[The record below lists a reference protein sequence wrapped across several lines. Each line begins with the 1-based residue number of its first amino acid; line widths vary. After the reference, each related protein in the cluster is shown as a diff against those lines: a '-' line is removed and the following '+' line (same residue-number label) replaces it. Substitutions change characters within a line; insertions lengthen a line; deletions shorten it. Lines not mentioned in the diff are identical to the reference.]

1 MKKNI
6 VRAICAIISMLM
18 LTVLLGSCTIS
29 IGDSD
34 YTKKII
40 DTSSSDVSG
49 ASDSTTAAE
58 QGEKDISISEHVLVD
73 KDGIKITAK
82 SLVTDDFWGQGIK
95 VLIENDSNI
104 DISVS
109 CDSIVVNDY
118 MVNELFS
125 ATVAAGKKSN
135 EVIYLSDSDLKEAG
149 IKTVEQI
156 EVRFLVINSSTYDRV
171 FLADNAIIKTTAFSG
186 GQFAKNDEGKELVNK
201 DGIRIVGK
209 YVKNDEI
216 LGKEIILF
224 VENNTDKDITLYCDD
239 LSVNG
244 FMMTALLAK
253 TVNAGKMSIVGI
265 SLFSDDLQKND
276 IKEVKDI
283 ELKFRVGDAVTY
295 SNIFETGV
303 ISFSVS

>member
-1 MKKNI
+1 MFLCSASGFFRQLFDFREPVLYRRSGVGVGGNELTLVNLNSDPVI
-6 VRAICAIISMLM
+6 LLASVYRRLERRRGRVRLAVFLGI
-18 LTVLLGSCTIS
+18 VLL
-29 IGDSD
+29 
-34 YTKKII
+34 
-40 DTSSSDVSG
+40 
-49 ASDSTTAAE
+49 
-58 QGEKDISISEHVLVD
+58 
-73 KDGIKITAK
+73 
-82 SLVTDDFWGQGIK
+82 
-95 VLIENDSNI
+95 
-104 DISVS
+104 
-109 CDSIVVNDY
+109 
-118 MVNELFS
+118 
-125 ATVAAGKKSN
+125 VAA
-135 EVIYLSDSDLKEAG
+135 L
-149 IKTVEQI
+149 VELYA
-156 EVRFLVINSSTYDRV
+156 VTPG
-171 FLADNAIIKTTAFSG
+171 KTTAFSG

-216 LGKEIILF
+216 WGKEIILF